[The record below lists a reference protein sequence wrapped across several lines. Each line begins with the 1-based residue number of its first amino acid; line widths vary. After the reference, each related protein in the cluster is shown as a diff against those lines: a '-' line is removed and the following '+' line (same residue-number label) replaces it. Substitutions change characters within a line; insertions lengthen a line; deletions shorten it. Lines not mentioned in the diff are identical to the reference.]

1 MAVRCSLNAA
11 ALVDGM
17 GESTLIHKDD
27 IEATK
32 ITTLSP
38 MPGNFADAI
47 AERYFSDLIAYL
59 LKQ

>member
-1 MAVRCSLNAA
+1 MLVNSSLNVA
-11 ALVDGM
+11 ALVGGM

-38 MPGNFADAI
+38 MPGNFADSI
-47 AERYFSDLIAYL
+47 AERDFSDLIPYL
-59 LKQ
+59 LKE

>member
-1 MAVRCSLNAA
+1 
-11 ALVDGM
+11 M

-32 ITTLSP
+32 ITTLSS

-47 AERYFSDLIAYL
+47 AERDFSDLIAYL
-59 LKQ
+59 SNNDD